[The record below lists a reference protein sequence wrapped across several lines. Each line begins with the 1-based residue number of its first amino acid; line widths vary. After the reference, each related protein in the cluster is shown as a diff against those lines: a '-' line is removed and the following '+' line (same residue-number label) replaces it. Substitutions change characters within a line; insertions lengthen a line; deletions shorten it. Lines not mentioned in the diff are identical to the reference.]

1 MSIKQLNGSYI
12 PNEDRILFRFST
24 VDNCE
29 YRFWF
34 TRRITLFLLAAT
46 EHLVEKQLEQH
57 HPPSTARAMVEFSQ
71 ESARAQTDL
80 SATYAAASTF
90 PLGAD
95 PITVD
100 DVRCTLI
107 PDPANSPKG
116 QARMALDFILR
127 HGQQLNLTLALPT
140 LQSMRVLLE
149 RLVTQAQWLQG
160 LPALGKPATPSQP
173 STEPV
178 ALDPKK
184 IH

>member
-12 PNEDRILFRFST
+12 PNEDRILFRFNT

-34 TRRITLFLLAAT
+34 TRRITLFVLAAT

-80 SATYAAASTF
+80 SVEYTPVSTF

-95 PITVD
+95 PIILD

-107 PDPANSPKG
+107 PAPANPSKG
-116 QARMALDFILR
+116 QARMALDLILR
-127 HGQQLNLTLALPT
+127 QGQQLNLTLALPT

-149 RLVTQAQWLQG
+149 RLVAQAQWLEG
-160 LPALGKPATPSQP
+160 RPVLGKPATLTSPA
-173 STEPV
+173 TEPV

>member
-12 PNEDRILFRFST
+12 PNEDRILFRFNT

-34 TRRITLFLLAAT
+34 TRRITLFVLAAT
-46 EHLVEKQLEQH
+46 EHLVEKQLEQY
-57 HPPSTARAMVEFSQ
+57 HPQSTARAVAEFSQ

-80 SATYAAASTF
+80 SAAYTAVSTF

-95 PITVD
+95 PIMLD

-107 PDPANSPKG
+107 SAPANPPKA
-116 QARMALDFILR
+116 QARMALDLILR
-127 HGQQLNLTLALPT
+127 QGQQLNLTLALPT

-149 RLVTQAQWLQG
+149 RLVMQAQWLQG
-160 LPALGKPATPSQP
+160 LPVLGKPAMPSPP